1 MSDITSVRTVT
12 IPDTAVASVAV
23 NGGTNTA
30 PSGNSLPRPST
41 ETAANNLAKIEFTP
55 GDVQAAVAH
64 LNDFI
69 QSSQRDLH
77 FSYDEEAGSTVVKVI
92 DRTTQ
97 ELIRQI
103 PDETFLRISKSL
115 SQDDHLSLITARA

>member
-1 MSDITSVRTVT
+1 MSDITSVRASTL
-12 IPDTAVASVAV
+12 PDTALASVAV

-30 PSGNSLPRPST
+30 ASGNTLPRSGIDS
-41 ETAANNLAKIEFTP
+41 AANSPSNTTFTP
-55 GDVQAAVAH
+55 NDVKAAVAQ

-77 FSYDEEAGSTVVKVI
+77 FSYDAEAGKPVVKVI

-103 PDETFLRISKSL
+103 PDETFLRISKAL
-115 SQDDHLSLITARA
+115 SQDEHLSLITARA